1 MLRNNNDQFEH
12 VFSAELLF
20 KNEDEVAFFFFTNKK
35 TKLAPIILKLKKILE
50 AVLMKEGS

>member
-1 MLRNNNDQFEH
+1 MLRNNNDQLEH

-50 AVLMKEGS
+50 TVLMKEGS